1 MSYPQ
6 IYKASLEEAE
16 SRNETELFHASH
28 KINIACREAVETA
41 IRDNYDGKH
50 LNRDCFRPVME
61 EYGAGRLEW
70 VLANT
75 LQQKNYDGRFSH
87 NNRDWA
93 ATIRIPESRANGID
107 LRRRFMVDS
116 HPALLDGFV
125 NLVRRELAAREMQ
138 EYGGQ
143 KPSIKGQLSAPSLS
157 GTSPVERKPDRE
169 VR

>member
-28 KINIACREAVETA
+28 RLDIACKEAVETA

-61 EYGAGRLEW
+61 EYGAERLEW
-70 VLANT
+70 VLANS

-93 ATIRIPESRANGID
+93 GTIRIPESRANGID

-138 EYGGQ
+138 GHREL
-143 KPSIKGQLSAPSLS
+143 KLSIRGQLSAPP
-157 GTSPVERKPDRE
+157 SPGSCPAERKTDRE